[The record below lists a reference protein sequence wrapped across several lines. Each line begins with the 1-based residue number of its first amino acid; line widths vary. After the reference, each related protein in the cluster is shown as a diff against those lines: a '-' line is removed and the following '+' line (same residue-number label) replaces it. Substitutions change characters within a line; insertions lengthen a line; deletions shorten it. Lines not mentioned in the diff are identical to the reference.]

1 MGLKIPNLDKKDFD
15 IRLQEAIA
23 KLPAY
28 SKDWTEYNL
37 SDPGITIVELLA
49 WISDINSYK
58 LNRIRTEHEEA
69 LLKLLVG
76 KDSSEDK
83 EEDEK
88 IDSFAKLEQ
97 ELFSTYKAV
106 TLKDYENIILE
117 NEEII
122 RAKAS
127 VDKKRNIVTIIVVP
141 KINSILKDVKDTE
154 TIENEPSDAMKLLS
168 ELKEYIQLRVL
179 LTTKVKIVYPEYTPV
194 NTNIVI
200 QTQYQDT
207 VALKNLIISKLQEFF
222 NSTFGI
228 KQRAAWEFGKNI
240 KIPDIYFLL
249 NEIKG
254 IDIIDSVSFYT
265 TDINT
270 KNKEFVIGDNSLPK
284 SGIHNI
290 TVKSIP
296 MSKECPNE

>member
-1 MGLKIPNLDKKDFD
+1 MGLNIPNLDKKDFD

-28 SKDWTEYNL
+28 SKEWTEYNL

-49 WISDINSYK
+49 WLSDINSYK
-58 LNRIRTEHEEA
+58 LNRIRKEHEEA

-76 KDSSEDK
+76 IDANKDK
-83 EEDEK
+83 EEDDK
-88 IDSFAKLEQ
+88 IDSFSKLEQ
-97 ELFSTYKAV
+97 ELLSTYKAV

-127 VDKKRNIVTIIVVP
+127 VDKKENIVTIIVVP
-141 KINSILKDVKDTE
+141 KISSILKDTE
-154 TIENEPSDAMKLLS
+154 NIEDEHSEAS
-168 ELKEYIQLRVL
+168 ELLKKLKEHIEPRLL
-179 LTTKVKIVYPEYTPV
+179 LTTKVKIAYPEYTSV

-207 VALKNLIISKLQEFF
+207 LVLKNLIISKLQEFF

-249 NEIKG
+249 NEIEG
-254 IDIIDSVSFYT
+254 IDIIDSISFYT
-265 TDINT
+265 TDVNI
-270 KNKEFVIGDNSLPK
+270 KSEEFIIDENSLPK
-284 SGIHNI
+284 SGIHNV
-290 TVKSIP
+290 TVKTIP
-296 MSKECPNE
+296 ISKECHNE